1 MQGHSV
7 GGFAAMNRM
16 RLHSQL
22 CDVKLRCGLVTLPA
36 HKLVL
41 AATSPYFHAMFN
53 GEQRLQSVQ
62 ITSHC
67 PSLLHRR
74 HG

>member
-53 GEQRLQSVQ
+53 GEQ
-62 ITSHC
+62 
-67 PSLLHRR
+67 
-74 HG
+74 

>member
-62 ITSHC
+62 V
-67 PSLLHRR
+67 
-74 HG
+74 